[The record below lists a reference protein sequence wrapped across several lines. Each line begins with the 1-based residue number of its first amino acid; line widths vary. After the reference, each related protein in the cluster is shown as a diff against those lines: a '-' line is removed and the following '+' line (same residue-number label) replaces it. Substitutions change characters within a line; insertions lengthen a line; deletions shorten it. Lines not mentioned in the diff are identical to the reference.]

1 VSGKVRH
8 LDPSVIG
15 REFDRT
21 EFGPVTAEQIIRY
34 ARACGE
40 TDPIYTDEAAAAAGP
55 HGGLVGSPT
64 FPVTVRRE
72 VFLPKEVPD
81 SFGYDGFDAGKDID
95 IGAPVRPGD
104 VLTSSTTIHET
115 YEKTGRSGSM
125 VFLVLRTVVTNQRG
139 ELVATMDQRMMF
151 RPPNAERRSNPA
163 PNP

>member
-1 VSGKVRH
+1 VSGKTRH

-21 EFGPVTAEQIIRY
+21 EFGPITAEQIIRY

-72 VFLPKEVPD
+72 IFLPKEVPD
-81 SFGYDGFDAGKDID
+81 SFGYEGFDAGKDID
-95 IGAPVRPGD
+95 IGVPVRPGD

-125 VFLVLRTVVTNQRG
+125 VFLVLRTVVTNQKN

-151 RPPNAERRSNPA
+151 RQPGRVDSR
-163 PNP
+163 